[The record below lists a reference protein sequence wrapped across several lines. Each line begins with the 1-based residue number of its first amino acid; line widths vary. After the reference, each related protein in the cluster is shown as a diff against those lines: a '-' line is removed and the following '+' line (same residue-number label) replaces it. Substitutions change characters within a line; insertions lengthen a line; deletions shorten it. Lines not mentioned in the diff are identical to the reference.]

1 MREDNPVLIPQ
12 RRLAMTLT
20 VAGLD
25 VHRGCLIRYIISLF
39 QSPKFV
45 NQELT
50 QACMMIF
57 NHARQ
62 LFNYI
67 FKLYYIFKK
76 GQRNQGLAVKWKEK
90 EAFTTNSGVSL
101 LSDKSVNSNLN
112 RIIYHTFKT
121 HSVLVRPSQDIFPF
135 SFLPPWCCVCRSR

>member
-57 NHARQ
+57 NHARPV
-62 LFNYI
+62 FNYI
-67 FKLYYIFKK
+67 FKLYYTSLKK
-76 GQRNQGLAVKWKEK
+76 GKEIK
-90 EAFTTNSGVSL
+90 VWL
-101 LSDKSVNSNLN
+101 LNERKKKLLQP
-112 RIIYHTFKT
+112 T
-121 HSVLVRPSQDIFPF
+121 LV
-135 SFLPPWCCVCRSR
+135 FLF